1 MGMRRADGARM
12 IDLRQL
18 RALRAVAAHGS
29 VAAAARELGWSQ
41 PTVAHHLAGLARA
54 SGAPVVE
61 SAATGTVL
69 TAAGRLWLPHAAAI
83 VDRADRALAEIVRS
97 VDRTQRIVRFGVF
110 PTAAARLLPGLV
122 AAFDLEGLTAEVTE
136 AELDV
141 LEPALDRL
149 ELDAAVVYS
158 APGHDAR
165 VASTGERGSGIARTP
180 LFTERFSLVV
190 PARHPLADRDRAP
203 LRALARDRWI
213 LGTDDADPVDSAF
226 RAATVREGFAPVIGP
241 RSDDYRVI
249 VEYVAAGLG
258 IALVPELALPTARP
272 DVAVLEVDGLGLSRE
287 VSLAT
292 IPTLDPELRALMV
305 QALR

>member
-1 MGMRRADGARM
+1 M

-18 RALRAVAAHGS
+18 RALRAVAALGS

-54 SGAPVVE
+54 TGAPVVA
-61 SAATGTVL
+61 STSTGTAL

-83 VDRADRALAEIVRS
+83 VDRADRALAEIERS
-97 VDRTQRIVRFGVF
+97 VDTSQRTVRFGVF

-122 AAFDLEGLTAEVTE
+122 AAFDVEGLAAEVTE

-149 ELDAAVVYS
+149 ELDAAVVYT
-158 APGHDAR
+158 APGHEGTGTSR
-165 VASTGERGSGIARTP
+165 GETASRGSGIARTH

-190 PARHPLADRDRAP
+190 PARHPFAGRDRVA

-213 LGTDDADPVDSAF
+213 LGTDDDDPVDSAF
-226 RAATVREGFAPVIGP
+226 RAASVREGFTPVVGP

-258 IALVPELALPTARP
+258 IALVPELALPTGRA
-272 DVAVLEVDGLGLSRE
+272 DVAVLEVDGLGLARE